1 MDDPLSA
8 VDANVGRHL
17 FNEYEI
23 SILYLLSISIWFSVL
38 PGISRLR
45 IEVAILFSLSTR
57 SLRLIKL

>member
-23 SILYLLSISIWFSVL
+23 SILYLLLVSNWLNV
-38 PGISRLR
+38 
-45 IEVAILFSLSTR
+45 EM
-57 SLRLIKL
+57 